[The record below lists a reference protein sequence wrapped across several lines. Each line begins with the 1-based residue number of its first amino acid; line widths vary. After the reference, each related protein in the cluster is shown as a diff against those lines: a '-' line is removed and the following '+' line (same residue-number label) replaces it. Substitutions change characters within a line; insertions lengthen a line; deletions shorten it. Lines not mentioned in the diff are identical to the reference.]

1 MRSPWPEGFARVPDE
16 EWTRA
21 DLDGLAL
28 KYDTVE
34 NHGWYRNLEPTLDEL
49 AAYLTDGMRLVSW
62 QSRLIATASSGLAMQ
77 NRQP

>member
-1 MRSPWPEGFARVPDE
+1 MSFAWPEGFRAVPEE

-21 DLDGLAL
+21 DLDTLAL

-49 AAYLTDGMRLVSW
+49 AAYLQGGMTV
-62 QSRLIATASSGLAMQ
+62 ID
-77 NRQP
+77 